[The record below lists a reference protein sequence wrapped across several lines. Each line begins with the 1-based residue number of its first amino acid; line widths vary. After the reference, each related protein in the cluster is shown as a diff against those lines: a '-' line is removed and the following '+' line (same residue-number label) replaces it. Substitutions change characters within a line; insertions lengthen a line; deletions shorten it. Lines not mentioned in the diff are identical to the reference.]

1 MGGSNPFA
9 NYVLMLW
16 KIALFNTLLASLMM
30 MISQAF
36 LTNYQISIQSPHE
49 NHFQMV
55 NMKHFHILRK
65 LRKPRRIS
73 HKEKTRGSLLLG
85 FSTINLIFFR
95 KYFLLLSHSCPS
107 PSIGA
112 CWRPWPFLEQSQIH
126 FFDNW
131 QEVEYIQRIN
141 HVKYII
147 LEPNTITC
155 FE

>member
-1 MGGSNPFA
+1 MGGPNPFTF
-9 NYVLMLW
+9 VLMLW
-16 KIALFNTLLASLMM
+16 KIALFNTILVSLMM

-36 LTNYQISIQSPHE
+36 LTNYQISVQSHYE

-65 LRKPRRIS
+65 LNRIS
-73 HKEKTRGSLLLG
+73 HKEKTSGSLLLG
-85 FSTINLIFFR
+85 FLTINLIFFR

-107 PSIGA
+107 LSIGA